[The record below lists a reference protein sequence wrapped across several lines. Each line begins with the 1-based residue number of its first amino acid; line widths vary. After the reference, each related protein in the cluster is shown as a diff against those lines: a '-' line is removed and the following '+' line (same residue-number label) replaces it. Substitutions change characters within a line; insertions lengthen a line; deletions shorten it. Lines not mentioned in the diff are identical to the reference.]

1 MSLCLFILT
10 DFCRLRILRHK
21 HLTVLTTVICFWFR
35 SNHCFYIWLLDTACC
50 QWRHCTV
57 GVLMLRHRTTSSSFS
72 PAYSVDNNA
81 PATSATL
88 CHTTLTILPWP
99 TTSYH
104 QWQAPMT
111 AICSAPI
118 CSPVPD
124 VQTGLHCV
132 PCSNISTISQCTG
145 LRHPTSTSLSSFSG
159 QCCSSHVEVYKFL

>member
-21 HLTVLTTVICFWFR
+21 HLTVLTTVLDLFLVPEQSLFLPLATGH
-35 SNHCFYIWLLDTACC
+35 SLLSMKALHGWCPDVA
-50 QWRHCTV
+50 
-57 GVLMLRHRTTSSSFS
+57 SSYNFLQFL
-72 PAYSVDNNA
+72 AAAHSVDNIA
-81 PATSATL
+81 PATL

-104 QWQAPMT
+104 PRQAPMT

-132 PCSNISTISQCTG
+132 PCSNISTISQCAG
-145 LRHPTSTSLSSFSG
+145 LRHPTSTSPSSFSA
-159 QCCSSHVEVYKFL
+159 QCCRSGVEVYKFL

>member
-21 HLTVLTTVICFWFR
+21 HVPVLPKV
-35 SNHCFYIWLLDTACC
+35 LDLFLVPE
-50 QWRHCTV
+50 QSLFLPLPPGHS
-57 GVLMLRHRTTSSSFS
+57 VLSMKALHGSCPEVASSYNFLQFLAA
-72 PAYSVDNNA
+72 PHYVDNNA
-81 PATSATL
+81 PATL
-88 CHTTLTILPWP
+88 CHTVLTIMPRP

-104 QWQAPMT
+104 LRQAPMT

-132 PCSNISTISQCTG
+132 PCPNISTISLCTG
-145 LRHPTSTSLSSFSG
+145 LRHPTSTSPSSFST
-159 QCCSSHVEVYKFL
+159 QCCRSGVEVYKFL